1 MDRSD
6 WCKGERRGGAG
17 VGGKKKKKEIS
28 LCQNGDKFLQD
39 PLQCGWWFK
48 RCRGLIS
55 IITLIE
61 SEAGVMGGNLFNKI
75 EASDIWAHTLYSI
88 KLNCSL
94 HLYISSTAL
103 GCTVKCE
110 VNLFMLW
117 TKLMKKN
124 SLLLMYIMQHM
135 DICGLVCLDWTRTWQ
150 PLH

>member
-1 MDRSD
+1 MQG
-6 WCKGERRGGAG
+6 WEERGGR
-17 VGGKKKKKEIS
+17 GGGQKKKKKEIS

-55 IITLIE
+55 IVTLIE